1 MSDVVRGR
9 VDLSGKLIFADAML
23 LRLQE
28 QAGGNLGND
37 IAVPALAGI
46 VRLARTLGVLI
57 SRSVVCAN
65 GEHDLELI
73 VRASPDKDGVK
84 LAIGGW
90 TPRARREP
98 WLLPDDVS
106 AAAPADSAISWTW
119 ETNAKLEILK
129 TSDLIGPDAVG
140 QNLTHVFR
148 LIEDNFGTMPILEA
162 AANGNNF
169 TDQPAVMRAEPRQEV
184 VLSGRPVRDQQGA
197 FAGFEG
203 SVTSANYSAN
213 HNVNALPLTDAD
225 AGAAFTEK
233 LDAALRVP
241 LSRIVASADSISAQI
256 DGPLRR
262 DYADYAGDIANAA
275 RHLLALVDDLSDLQT
290 VDRADLRVE
299 SEEIDLAALARQ
311 AAGLLKVR
319 AGDRK
324 IRIDSPGTHDA
335 LAARGDYRRVL
346 QILVNLIGNAI
357 RYSPDGGMIWI
368 RIEKDEDTAVLIVA
382 DQGKGIALDDH
393 IRIFE
398 KFERVDP
405 SEPGGSGLGLFIS
418 RRLAQAM
425 GGDIVVDS
433 APGQGARFVLALPA
447 V

>member
-1 MSDVVRGR
+1 MSDVIRGR
-9 VDLSGKLIFADAML
+9 VDLSGKLIAADAML

-28 QAGGNLGND
+28 QAGSSLGND
-37 IAVPALAGI
+37 IAVPALASI

-57 SRSVVCAN
+57 SRSVICAN
-65 GEHDLELI
+65 GDHDLELI
-73 VRASPDKDGVK
+73 VRARPDKDGVK
-84 LAIGGW
+84 LSIGGW
-90 TPRARREP
+90 MPRPLRQP
-98 WLLPDDVS
+98 WLPPHDVS
-106 AAAPADSAISWTW
+106 SDAPADSEISWSW

-129 TSDLIGPDAVG
+129 TSDLIDPDIIG

-148 LIEDNFGTMPILEA
+148 LIEDNLGTMPILEA
-162 AANGNNF
+162 AANGNSF
-169 TDQPAVMRAEPRQEV
+169 TDQPAVMRAEPEQEV
-184 VLSGRPVRDQQGA
+184 VLSGRPVRDEQGA

-203 SVTSANYSAN
+203 SVTSANQRG
-213 HNVNALPLTDAD
+213 DAESITETD

-233 LDAALRVP
+233 LDAALRAP
-241 LSRIVASADSISAQI
+241 LSRIVANADSISAQT

-290 VDRADLRVE
+290 VDRADLHVE
-299 SEEIDLAALARQ
+299 SEEIDLADLARQ
-311 AAGLLKVR
+311 ASGLLKVR
-319 AGDRK
+319 AGDRE

-335 LAARGDYRRVL
+335 LVARGDYRRVL
-346 QILVNLIGNAI
+346 QIMVNLIGNAI
-357 RYSPDGGMIWI
+357 RYSPDAGMIWI

-382 DQGKGIALDDH
+382 DQGKGIALADH

-433 APGQGARFVLALPA
+433 APGQGARFVLTLPA